1 MGGTS
6 HSGFGNVDSLSF
18 SSQSSMQRPGGFQ
31 SNGTVQRPPSL
42 IQPTALPSQSS
53 IMKPPVKSLTS
64 NDINDLLS

>member
-18 SSQSSMQRPGGFQ
+18 PSQPSMQRPSGFQ

-42 IQPTALPSQSS
+42 IQPTTLPPQSS
-53 IMKPPVKSLTS
+53 VMKPPVKSLTS